1 MDSSR
6 IQRHLDA
13 LGLDRSRPP
22 NAGAWSA
29 LLERLES
36 DPLNRELHRRER
48 YLEAVVEM
56 QTRILSAPDDHLG
69 AYNTALAPLGEA
81 SGAARVYL
89 FENHRRAG
97 DHMLLLSQRAEWC
110 APGVPPE
117 IDNPLLQNLAYSD
130 FLPRWAEVLG
140 AGDRIELLA
149 REYDSTEAFILDPQ
163 GILSLLVLPLMVDGV
178 FTGFIGFDNCTS
190 ETRWST
196 LEINLLS
203 AAATQIGLLLAQR
216 RAQRSLLSANEQV
229 GAARDRA
236 LEATQAKNIFLAKMS
251 HELRTPLN
259 AILGYTE
266 LIRESDEPQQTEL
279 DADLERIHSA
289 GRHLLAIVDDLLDV
303 SRIEAD
309 QLALRRETID
319 LPEFLGELAD
329 EIRHLAGNNRNS
341 FKTAI
346 PSDLGTLSSDRT
358 RVHQVLL
365 NLLSNAFKYTMR
377 GEISLAV
384 VANDE
389 AVQFTVSDTG
399 IGIPSDQLDRIFE
412 AFAQVDDSPTRA
424 FEGTGLGLA
433 ISRQLTLLLG
443 GTLTVR
449 STPGVGSTFT
459 FLLPRASAD

>member
-13 LGLDRSRPP
+13 LGLDRDSPP
-22 NAGAWSA
+22 DAAAWGA
-29 LLERLES
+29 LLERLER
-36 DPLNRELHRRER
+36 DPLNQELHRRER

-69 AYNTALAPLGEA
+69 AYNSALAPLGEA

-89 FENHRRAG
+89 FENHRRAE
-97 DHMLLLSQRAEWC
+97 DDALLLSQRAEWC

-117 IDNPLLQNLAYSD
+117 IDNPVLQDLAYSD
-130 FLPRWAEVLG
+130 FLPRWADVLG
-140 AGDRIELLA
+140 AGERIELLA
-149 REYDSTEAFILDPQ
+149 HEYDSTEAIILEPQ

-266 LIRESDEPQQTEL
+266 LLRESEKPEQAEL
-279 DADLERIHSA
+279 DADLERIYSA

-303 SRIEAD
+303 SRIEAE
-309 QLALRRETID
+309 QLTLRREAID
-319 LPEFLGELAD
+319 LPEFLSELAD
-329 EIRHLAGNNRNS
+329 EVRHLASNNSNS

-346 PSDLGTLSSDRT
+346 PADLGALTSDRT

-365 NLLSNAFKYTMR
+365 NLLSNAFKYTR
-377 GEISLAV
+377 GGEVSLAV
-384 VANDE
+384 TASDDT
-389 AVQFTVSDTG
+389 VQFMVRDTG
-399 IGIPSDQLDRIFE
+399 IGIASDQLERIFE

-433 ISRQLTLLLG
+433 ISRQLTHLLG
-443 GTLTVR
+443 GSLTVS
-449 STPGVGSTFT
+449 STPGAGSTFT
-459 FLLPRASAD
+459 FSLPRESAE